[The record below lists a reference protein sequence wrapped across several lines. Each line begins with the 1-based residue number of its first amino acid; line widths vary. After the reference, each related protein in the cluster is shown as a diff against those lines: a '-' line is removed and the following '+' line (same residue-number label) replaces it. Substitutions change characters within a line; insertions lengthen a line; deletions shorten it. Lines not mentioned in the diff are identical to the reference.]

1 VLSSP
6 ATREALSLEVAM
18 ATGRIT
24 LFRDRAIFVAG
35 GAVAARRWIVR
46 RPVEVLHHARVL
58 SEGERRSDDMRGAF
72 AGRAALCFM
81 LEGVR

>member
-1 VLSSP
+1 
-6 ATREALSLEVAM
+6 M
-18 ATGRIT
+18 ATGRGT
-24 LFRDRAIFVAG
+24 LFRDRVILVAG
-35 GAVAARRWIVR
+35 GAGAARRWIVR

-58 SEGERRSDDMRGAF
+58 SEGEKRPEGMRGAF